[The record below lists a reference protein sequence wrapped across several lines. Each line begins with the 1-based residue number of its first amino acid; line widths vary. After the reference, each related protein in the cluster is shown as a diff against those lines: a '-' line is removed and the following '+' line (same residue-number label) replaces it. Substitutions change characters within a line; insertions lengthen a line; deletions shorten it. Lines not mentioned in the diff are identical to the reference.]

1 MKSVCKSYSVY
12 LRQFCIFCIFVFIL
26 HISAYITV
34 IACYCLHSLKS
45 DGKTAQNKKLVG
57 RGFLHLVDHYF
68 WYLPFASVK
77 QGHAVREKACIP
89 QDDWEQRWEA
99 IVDEHDG
106 EGARAQLIS
115 GWKTW
120 LAERD
125 AAGGPGGGPA
135 PGAVH
140 VVPIQM
146 DDGED

>member
-1 MKSVCKSYSVY
+1 
-12 LRQFCIFCIFVFIL
+12 L
-26 HISAYITV
+26 HIIAYL
-34 IACYCLHSLKS
+34 LHFRLKS
-45 DGKTAQNKKLVG
+45 DGKTAKNVPLVG
-57 RGFLHLVDHYF
+57 KGFLHLVDHYF

-89 QDDWEQRWEA
+89 QDDWEQRWDA
-99 IVDEHDG
+99 IVAEHDG

-135 PGAVH
+135 AGAVH
-140 VVPIQM
+140 VVVPIQM